1 MKGIYLTEQA
11 KQEIEAKL
19 NSIEPDWF
27 KRTFEDNFKFNL
39 LNEILLSAKILPIEF
54 TSEDVGQTSQEISIP
69 KQ

>member
-1 MKGIYLTEQA
+1 MKGIYLTEQG
-11 KQEIEAKL
+11 KEEIEAKL

-54 TSEDVGQTSQEISIP
+54 TSEDAGQMSQEICIP